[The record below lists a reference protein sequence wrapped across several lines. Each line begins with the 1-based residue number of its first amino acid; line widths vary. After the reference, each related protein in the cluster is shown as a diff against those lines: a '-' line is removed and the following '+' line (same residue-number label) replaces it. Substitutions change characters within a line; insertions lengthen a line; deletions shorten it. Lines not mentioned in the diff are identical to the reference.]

1 MWSTSSSYDAPG
13 VRAAD
18 VWSRAYADASAWPLW
33 NDALASA
40 SLDEPFVAGSRA
52 RVRFRTG
59 LRLRFTLIEVEP
71 EGVFTDESRL
81 PGARMGHRH
90 ELEPLPA
97 RDGEPVGVRLT
108 NTIYI
113 RGPLA
118 RLWAPILGPQA
129 KKGLPGWQRRA
140 AALAAGRLREPAS
153 RER

>member
-1 MWSTSSSYDAPG
+1 MWSTSSSIDAPG
-13 VRAAD
+13 LSASA
-18 VWSRAYADASAWPLW
+18 VWSAAYADASAWPAW

-40 SLDEPFVAGSRA
+40 ELLGPFAAGSRA
-52 RVRFRTG
+52 RARFRTG
-59 LRLRFTLIEVEP
+59 LRLRFTLVEVEP
-71 EGVFTDESRL
+71 ERVFTDESRL

-90 ELEPLPA
+90 ELEPMA
-97 RDGEPVGVRLT
+97 DGVRLT

-140 AALAAGRLREPAS
+140 AELAAGRSAADVA
-153 RER
+153 

>member
-1 MWSTSSSYDAPG
+1 MWSTSSTFDASG
-13 VRAAD
+13 VTAAA
-18 VWSRAYADASAWPLW
+18 VWSSAYADASAWPAW

-40 SLDEPFVAGSRA
+40 SLDEPFQVGSHA

-59 LRLRFTLIEVEP
+59 LRLRFTLMEVEP
-71 EGVFTDESRL
+71 ERVFTDESRL

-90 ELEPLPA
+90 ELQPIP
-97 RDGEPVGVRLT
+97 DGVRLV

-140 AALAAGRLREPAS
+140 AVLAGSSLPSPVS
-153 RER
+153 RDVA

>member
-1 MWSTSSSYDAPG
+1 MWSTSSSLDAPG
-13 VRAAD
+13 VTAAA
-18 VWSRAYADASAWPLW
+18 VWSAAYADASAWPAW

-40 SLDEPFVAGSRA
+40 SLDEPFAVGSRA

-59 LRLRFTLIEVEP
+59 LRLRFTLVEVDDERA
-71 EGVFTDESRL
+71 FTDESRL

-90 ELEPLPA
+90 ELQPTA
-97 RDGEPVGVRLT
+97 DGVRLV

-140 AALAAGRLREPAS
+140 AALADDRSAE
-153 RER
+153 

>member
-1 MWSTSSSYDAPG
+1 MWRTSSTYDAPG
-13 VRAAD
+13 VSAAA
-18 VWSRAYADASAWPLW
+18 VWSLAYADASAWPVW

-40 SLDEPFVAGSRA
+40 ELLGPFVVGSRA

-59 LRLRFTLIEVEP
+59 LRLRFTLVEVEP
-71 EGVFTDESRL
+71 ERVFTDESRL

-90 ELEPLPA
+90 QLESTA
-97 RDGEPVGVRLT
+97 DGVRLV

-118 RLWAPILGPQA
+118 WLWAPILGPQA

-140 AALAAGRLREPAS
+140 VELAADVA
-153 RER
+153 

>member
-1 MWSTSSSYDAPG
+1 MWSTSSTFDAPG
-13 VRAAD
+13 LAAAD
-18 VWSRAYADASAWPLW
+18 VWSRAYADASAWPSW

-40 SLDEPFVAGSRA
+40 FLDEPFQVGSRA

-59 LRLRFTLIEVEP
+59 LRLRFTLTEVEP
-71 EGVFTDESRL
+71 ERVFTDESRL

-90 ELEPLPA
+90 ELQPL
-97 RDGEPVGVRLT
+97 DGSDGATGVRLV

-129 KKGLPGWQRRA
+129 KRGLQGWQQRA
-140 AALAAGRLREPAS
+140 AELAARAVAGDTAA
-153 RER
+153 